1 MIRQLSVLLASLA
14 ISQAA
19 APLPDK
25 VRFNAHIR
33 PILSNQCFACHGPD
47 EKHRDADLRLDTRE
61 GALADLGGYAAVV
74 PGKPDDSELIKRII
88 SHDPDEVMPPPKSK
102 KPPLGEREV
111 ALLRRW
117 IEQGAEYEGHWAFLP
132 LTKATP
138 PDGEEN
144 PIDAFIRARLA
155 SEGLTPSPEADPAT
169 LIRRLSLDLTGLL
182 PAPDEV
188 AAFVKNPDVAALADR
203 LLASPHYGER
213 WGRHWLDQAR
223 YADSDG
229 YALDGFRAVW
239 PYRDWVIKAVNDDL
253 PFDQFT
259 IQQLAGD
266 LLPNPT
272 KAQLVATGFHRNTL
286 INLEGGSDPE
296 QFRVEAAMDRVATT
310 GSVWLGLTVGC
321 AQCHTHKFDPISH
334 REYYQLFAFFNHG
347 EDRNNKGAT
356 VPVAAGEIFGKAAS
370 AVADEFAPTGEIER
384 LRDEWEEAELKRQ
397 RAAGD
402 KADAKLLAA
411 LLVHSAAR
419 SNPDRKFLNEAFEKA
434 EPRARKKKLGN
445 GDPEAKLVEQMI
457 MRDLPKPRETFLF
470 QRGDFTRPDKAL
482 GPLQPGVIAAVQA
495 AYPPPQRQFTNRLD
509 LARWLVNPANPLT
522 PRVTM
527 NRVWMRFFGKG
538 LVETEDDFGTQGTAP
553 THPELLDWL
562 AGEFIRRGWSLKA
575 MHRLIVTSKTYRQ
588 SSHARPELAESDPRN
603 QLLARQERLRVESE
617 IVRDAALCASGLLH
631 PEIGGPSVR
640 PPQPDGVY
648 AFTQNAKSWKTS
660 TGPDRY
666 RRGMYA
672 TFYRS
677 AAYPLHTTFDAPNFQ
692 TTCTRRIRSNTPLQS
707 LTLANDPAFLEMAA
721 SLAVRMARGGTTLDE
736 RLTLGFHLALCRP
749 PTAQELTALRDYT
762 TAQAADFA
770 KATDGTASAR
780 ALAPNA
786 LTDLPVSE
794 AAALTCAARVL
805 FNTDNFITRE

>member
-1 MIRQLSVLLASLA
+1 MRPLLVLLTSLTTLH
-14 ISQAA
+14 A
-19 APLPDK
+19 APLPAK
-25 VRFNAHIR
+25 VVFNAHIR
-33 PILSNQCFACHGPD
+33 SILSNQCFACHGPD
-47 EKHRDADLRLDTRE
+47 DKHRDADLRLDTRE

-74 PGKPDDSELIKRII
+74 PGKPDESELMKRII
-88 SHDPDEVMPPPKSK
+88 NHDSNEVMPPPKSK
-102 KPPLGEREV
+102 KPPLGERDV

-132 LTKATP
+132 LAKVTP
-138 PDGEEN
+138 PAGEKN
-144 PIDAFIRARLA
+144 PIDAFIRSRLA
-155 SEGLTPSPEADPAT
+155 SDGLTHSPEADPAT
-169 LIRRLSLDLTGLL
+169 LIRRLSIDLTGLL
-182 PAPDEV
+182 PTPEEV

-229 YALDGFRAVW
+229 YAIDGFRAVW

-296 QFRVEAAMDRVATT
+296 QFRVEAVMDRVATT

-334 REYYQLFAFFNHG
+334 REYYQFYAFFNHG

-356 VPVAAGEIFGKAAS
+356 VPVAVGEIFGKTTGELGAGY
-370 AVADEFAPTGEIER
+370 APTGEIER
-384 LRDEWEEAELKRQ
+384 LRDEWEAAELKRQ

-411 LLVHSAAR
+411 LQVDPAAR
-419 SNPDRKFLNEAFEKA
+419 GEPQRKLLNAAFENV
-434 EPRARKKKLGN
+434 EPRAKKKKLGN
-445 GDPEAKLVEQMI
+445 GDPEAKVVEQMI

-470 QRGDFTRPDKAL
+470 QRGDFTRPDKAI
-482 GPLQPGVIAAVQA
+482 GVLQPGVIAAVHA
-495 AYPPPQRQFTNRLD
+495 AYPAPQKQFANRLD
-509 LARWLVNPANPLT
+509 LARWLVDPANPLT

-527 NRVWMRFFGKG
+527 NRVWMRYFGKG
-538 LVETEDDFGTQGTAP
+538 LVETEEDFGTQGVAP

-588 SSHARPELAESDPRN
+588 SSHARPELAERDPRN

-707 LTLANDPAFLEMAA
+707 LTLANDPAFLEMAVA
-721 SLAVRMARGGTTLDE
+721 LGVRMARGGDTLDE
-736 RLTLGFHLALCRP
+736 RLTFGFQLALCRP
-749 PTAQELTALRDYT
+749 PTVQELTVLRDYT

-770 KATDGTASAR
+770 KDPEGTASAR
-780 ALAPNA
+780 ALAPEA
-786 LTDLPVSE
+786 LKDMPVAE

>member
-1 MIRQLSVLLASLA
+1 
-14 ISQAA
+14 
-19 APLPDK
+19 
-25 VRFNAHIR
+25 
-33 PILSNQCFACHGPD
+33 
-47 EKHRDADLRLDTRE
+47 
-61 GALADLGGYAAVV
+61 
-74 PGKPDDSELIKRII
+74 
-88 SHDPDEVMPPPKSK
+88 
-102 KPPLGEREV
+102 
-111 ALLRRW
+111 
-117 IEQGAEYEGHWAFLP
+117 
-132 LTKATP
+132 
-138 PDGEEN
+138 
-144 PIDAFIRARLA
+144 
-155 SEGLTPSPEADPAT
+155 
-169 LIRRLSLDLTGLL
+169 
-182 PAPDEV
+182 
-188 AAFVKNPDVAALADR
+188 
-203 LLASPHYGER
+203 
-213 WGRHWLDQAR
+213 
-223 YADSDG
+223 
-229 YALDGFRAVW
+229 
-239 PYRDWVIKAVNDDL
+239 
-253 PFDQFT
+253 
-259 IQQLAGD
+259 
-266 LLPNPT
+266 
-272 KAQLVATGFHRNTL
+272 
-286 INLEGGSDPE
+286 
-296 QFRVEAAMDRVATT
+296 
-310 GSVWLGLTVGC
+310 
-321 AQCHTHKFDPISH
+321 
-334 REYYQLFAFFNHG
+334 
-347 EDRNNKGAT
+347 
-356 VPVAAGEIFGKAAS
+356 
-370 AVADEFAPTGEIER
+370 
-384 LRDEWEEAELKRQ
+384 
-397 RAAGD
+397 
-402 KADAKLLAA
+402 
-411 LLVHSAAR
+411 VHAAAR

-482 GPLQPGVIAAVQA
+482 GPLQPGVIAAVHA

-509 LARWLVNPANPLT
+509 LARWLVDPANPLT

-575 MHRLIVTSKTYRQ
+575 MHRLIVTSRTYRQ
-588 SSHARPELAESDPRN
+588 SSHARPKLAERDSRN

-721 SLAVRMARGGTTLDE
+721 SLAVHMARGGTTLDE

-780 ALAPNA
+780 ALAPDA
-786 LTDLPVSE
+786 LTDLPLSE